1 MKKYLFGIVLLS
13 WAMIARAQ
21 VADSYYLPTNV
32 TYNPAIPTPQQ
43 FLGYQVGQWHV
54 THDQRVAYMKKLD
67 ELSDRIT
74 LAEYARTYENRPLLV
89 LTITNQANH
98 ANLETIRTEHV
109 KLTDPAQSAGLN
121 TTSMPGVVWMGYSVH
136 GNEPSGANASLLAAY
151 YLAAAQGPSVDSLLR
166 ECVILLDP
174 CINPDGGNRFASWV
188 NTHKSITPVSDPDAR
203 EYNEVWPGGRTNH
216 YWFDLNRDW
225 LYTQHPESK
234 GRLVKYHQWKPNI
247 VTDHHEMGS
256 NSTFFFQPGI
266 PARTHPLT
274 PRLNIDLTA
283 KIGNY
288 HAAGLDKIGSYYY
301 TQENYDDFY
310 YGKGSTYPDVNGSI
324 GILFEQASSRGHVQ
338 ETINGLLTFPF
349 TIRNQFTATLSTLK
363 AAKEMRVELL
373 NYMRDFYKQGSTD
386 AVKSYVFGGSNDR
399 ARTWEMVE
407 ILRRN
412 QIEVYEVA
420 KDETVDGRKFPKG
433 NAYVVPLNQ
442 PQYRVAKAI
451 FEKRTQFEDSLF
463 YDISAWAMP
472 LTFNVP
478 HAESKASVSLG
489 AKVAENTFPKGKV
502 VGKTNYSYLFEWDS
516 YYAPRALYELESLG
530 YRTKTATQ
538 RLTVSVEGKPR
549 VFDYGTIQIQV
560 GDHDQEETYRLLQR
574 LAERDGVDFY
584 ASPTGLTGSGIDFG
598 SENFKAMR
606 TPRPLMLV
614 GTGVNSNDAGEVW
627 HLLDQ
632 RVSVPLT
639 MADMSSINR
648 VDLSKYNTII
658 MVSGNYNALSVDKI
672 KEWVRAGGVLI
683 TMSDATEWASEK
695 GVSPIKIK
703 SIPNDTAGPKP
714 YALSELYRGAQVT
727 GGAIFQVKLDLTH
740 PLAYGYK
747 EPMLNVF
754 RDNNIFIQ
762 PIKDPY
768 GAPAIYTDS
777 PLVSGYVSAQNEK
790 LLRNSPS
797 IVCTNLGSGKV
808 IAMTDNP
815 NFRGFWYGTNKLFLN
830 AMFFGSQI
838 SSGRF
843 GGGSEE

>member
-1 MKKYLFGIVLLS
+1 MKKYLLGIVLLG
-13 WAMIARAQ
+13 WAMIAKAQ
-21 VADSYYLPTNV
+21 VADNYYFPANV
-32 TYNPAIPTPQQ
+32 TYSPAIPTPQQ

-74 LAEYARTYENRPLLV
+74 LAEYARTYENRPLLL

-98 ANLETIRTEHV
+98 ANLENIRTEHV
-109 KLTDPAQSAGLN
+109 KLTDPAQSGSLN
-121 TTSMPGVVWMGYSVH
+121 TSTMPGVVWMGYSVH

-188 NTHKSITPVSDPDAR
+188 NTHKSITPVSDPDTR

-283 KIGNY
+283 KIGTY
-288 HAAGLDKIGSYYY
+288 HAAGLDKIGSYYF

-349 TIRNQFTATLSTLK
+349 TVRNQFTATLSTLK

-399 ARTWEMVE
+399 PRTWEMVE

-420 KDETVDGRKFPKG
+420 KDETVDGRNFPKG

-442 PQYRVAKAI
+442 PQHRVAKAI

-478 HAESKASVSLG
+478 YAESKASVSLG
-489 AKVAENTFPKGKV
+489 SKVGENTFPKGSV
-502 VGKTNYSYLFEWDS
+502 VGKTDYSYLFEWDS
-516 YYAPRALYELESLG
+516 YYAPRTLYELESLG
-530 YRTKTATQ
+530 YLTKTATQ
-538 RLTVSVEGKPR
+538 RLTVLVQGKPR
-549 VFDYGTIQIQV
+549 MFDYGTIQVQV
-560 GDHDQEETYRLLQR
+560 RDHDPEETYRLLQR

-584 ASPTGLTGSGIDFG
+584 ASSTGLTGSGIDFG

-614 GTGVNSNDAGEVW
+614 GSGINSNDAGEVW

-632 RVSVPLT
+632 RVNVPLT

-672 KEWVRAGGVLI
+672 KEWIRNGGVLI
-683 TMSDATEWASEK
+683 TMADATEWASEK

-703 SIPNDTAGPKP
+703 SIPSDTTGPKP
-714 YALSELYRGAQVT
+714 YALSELHKGAQVT

-747 EPMLNVF
+747 EPTLNVF

-768 GAPAIYTDS
+768 GAPAIYTDR
-777 PLVSGYVSAQNEK
+777 PLVSGYVSTQNEK
-790 LLRNSPS
+790 LLRNSLS

-815 NFRGFWYGTNKLFLN
+815 NFRAFWYGTNKLFLN
-830 AMFFGSQI
+830 ALFFGSQI

-843 GGGSEE
+843 GGGSED